1 MRHFCDKQEI
11 YTMAKRKKKQKRQE
25 EETLVDIVEARD
37 QATDFFEKNQNYI
50 LGGLLLA
57 VLIFGGL
64 FAYNNF
70 YKKPKQQEAV
80 KEMFQA
86 ERQFERDSF
95 ALALTNPGGGNP
107 GFLDIID
114 QYGGTPAANIA
125 NYYAGI
131 SYLNLG
137 KFDAAIEYLSDYS
150 PAGNVTPAMKY
161 GALGDA
167 YSEKED
173 FDTALSNYKKAAS
186 ASDNDLLTPYY
197 LKKVGLLNEKMGN
210 TSEAS
215 SYYKQIKE
223 KYPDSP
229 DGRDIDKYIARVNG

>member
-1 MRHFCDKQEI
+1 
-11 YTMAKRKKKQKRQE
+11 MAKRKKKQKRQE

-37 QATDFFEKNQNYI
+37 QATDWFEKNQMFI
-50 LGGLLLA
+50 LGGILLA

-64 FAYNNF
+64 FAYRNF
-70 YKKPKQQEAV
+70 YQKPQQQEALQQ
-80 KEMFQA
+80 MFQA

-95 ALALTNPGGGNP
+95 ALALTNPGGGNL
-107 GFLDIID
+107 GFLDIAD
-114 QYGGTPAANIA
+114 EFGGTSTGNIA

-131 SYLNLG
+131 CYLNLG
-137 KFDAAIEYLSDYS
+137 KFDAAIAHLNDYS
-150 PAGNVTPAMKY
+150 PSGEITPTMKY

-173 FDTALSNYKKAAS
+173 FDTALSNYKKAAG
-186 ASDNDLLTPYY
+186 ASDNELLTPYY
-197 LKKVGLLNEKMGN
+197 LKKAGLLNEKLGN

-215 SYYKQIKE
+215 SYYQQIKD